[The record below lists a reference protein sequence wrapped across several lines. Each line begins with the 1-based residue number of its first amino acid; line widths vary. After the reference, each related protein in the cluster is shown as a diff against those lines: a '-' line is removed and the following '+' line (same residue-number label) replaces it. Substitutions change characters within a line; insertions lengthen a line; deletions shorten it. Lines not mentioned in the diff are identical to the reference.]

1 MGTPASI
8 DAGAPRE
15 SGRDAGPPTRPAAP
29 PPHPGPHPGP
39 RRGARLAQQ
48 VSTDGLVLTV
58 LRASFVLLLA
68 AVGWFF
74 VGADPDALGPLS
86 GLSWLALTIA
96 IVVGVLVVCADILSS
111 RRKLAILSGAF
122 LGLVVG
128 LAVAYAFSFV
138 IGLLVDQFL
147 PSPNAPGR
155 DSLVQFLNL
164 TVGIVCCYL
173 AISFVLQ
180 TKDDFRFII
189 PYVEFRKQARGN
201 RPILLDSSALIDG
214 RVADVAATGVF
225 DVPLIVPRFVLL
237 ELQRVA
243 DSADRLKRNRGRR
256 GLDVAD
262 RLKQTPGCEAIIY
275 DSAGREGETDA
286 AGDGPV
292 DDRLMRLA
300 QELDGRVLT
309 TDFNLN
315 KVAQLAGVE
324 VLNLNDLANALKP
337 EVLPG
342 EGMAV
347 RLVKAGEGSGQG
359 VGYLDDGTMVV
370 VEGGGRHVGRE
381 VEFTITNT
389 RQTSAGKMIF
399 GRLEGDGDSRR
410 GSPREAQRHREE
422 R

>member
-1 MGTPASI
+1 MTDPAITEPLEI
-8 DAGAPRE
+8 DGPAPRPR
-15 SGRDAGPPTRPAAP
+15 SHAGRRA
-29 PPHPGPHPGP
+29 
-39 RRGARLAQQ
+39 RRVLTAR
-48 VSTDGLVLTV
+48 VSADGLVLTV

-74 VGADPDALGPLS
+74 VGADPELLGPLS
-86 GLSWLALTIA
+86 GLSWMALTIS

-111 RRKLAILSGAF
+111 RRKLAILSGTF
-122 LGLVVG
+122 LGLIVG

-147 PSPNAPGR
+147 PSPNAAGR
-155 DSLVQFLNL
+155 DQLVQFLNL
-164 TVGIVCCYL
+164 TIGIVCCYL

-189 PYVEFRKQARGN
+189 PYVEFRKQTRGN
-201 RPILLDSSALIDG
+201 RPILLDTSALIDG

-225 DVPLIVPRFVLL
+225 DSALIIPRFILG
-237 ELQRVA
+237 ELQAVA

-256 GLDVAD
+256 GLEVAD
-262 RLKQTPGCEAIIY
+262 RLKHTPGCESIVY
-275 DSAGREGETDA
+275 DTAGAEGGEGEGA
-286 AGDGPV
+286 PV

-342 EGMAV
+342 EGMTV
-347 RLVKAGEGSGQG
+347 RVVKPGEGNGQG

-370 VEGGGRHVGRE
+370 VEGGSRHVGDE

-399 GRLEGDGDSRR
+399 GRLGGDA
-410 GSPREAQRHREE
+410 PRETQRHREE
-422 R
+422 KRERR